1 MSRKRVRATVHGRV
15 QRVAFREYTRREAE
29 RLGVSGWVENQF
41 DGTVAVLSEGEDAQV
56 DTLVAWLS
64 IGSPYAHV
72 TRVEWHEEEPQG
84 ECGPFS
90 IRFSS

>member
-1 MSRKRVRATVHGRV
+1 
-15 QRVAFREYTRREAE
+15 
-29 RLGVSGWVENQF
+29 VENQF

-64 IGSPYAHV
+64 IGSPYAQV